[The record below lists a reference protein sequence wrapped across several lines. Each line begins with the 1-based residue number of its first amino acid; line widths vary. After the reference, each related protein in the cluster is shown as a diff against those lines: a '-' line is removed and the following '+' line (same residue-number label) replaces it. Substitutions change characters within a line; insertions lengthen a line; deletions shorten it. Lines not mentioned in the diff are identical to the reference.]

1 MLDALSFRLMVIDHI
16 NKLDEE
22 IDAKIEEKPSIINDI
37 VDQNIID
44 EKEIKTKIEKEVNKL
59 IFQKQSENI
68 VAFKELWEKE

>member
-1 MLDALSFRLMVIDHI
+1 MVVDHI

>member
-1 MLDALSFRLMVIDHI
+1 MLDALSFRLMVVDHI

>member
-1 MLDALSFRLMVIDHI
+1 MVIDHI

-22 IDAKIEEKPSIINDI
+22 IEANIEERPSIY
-37 VDQNIID
+37 QNFVEQNNID

>member
-1 MLDALSFRLMVIDHI
+1 MVIDHI

-37 VDQNIID
+37 VDQNNID

>member
-22 IDAKIEEKPSIINDI
+22 IEANIEERPSIY
-37 VDQNIID
+37 QNFVEQNNID

>member
-37 VDQNIID
+37 VDQNNID